1 MEGPL
6 LAGFFLSIFDCC
18 WPAPLFRFLPSLFSF
33 PVESFCKAKQKKK
46 GKGESTDALLLI
58 RPQAAAA
65 VLTTKEEEE
74 LRRQLRGGKGTTVFS

>member
-33 PVESFCKAKQKKK
+33 PVESFCKAKQKK